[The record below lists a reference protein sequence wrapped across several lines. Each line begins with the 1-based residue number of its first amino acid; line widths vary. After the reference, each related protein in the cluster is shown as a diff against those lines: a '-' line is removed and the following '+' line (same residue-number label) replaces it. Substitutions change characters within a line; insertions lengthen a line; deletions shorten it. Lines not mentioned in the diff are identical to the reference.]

1 MADQAGKAD
10 GAGPAGEVGEL
21 PTVPPAPRRD
31 KAALRW
37 ATPGPA
43 PAPGREP
50 GRRLRPGPSRPAAPR
65 EEPTAPVLVPPGPPG
80 RGAPARPGPPGQ
92 AGPDLDAGAGTGG
105 GGHRRLFALLV
116 LAGALCA
123 LAGAALVIVWRVG
136 QDKVAGTS
144 PPVSSVPSSP
154 LPAGFAGLL
163 GTEATAAR
171 LVQGGLD
178 HACRPVTPQSG
189 ARALLVAEVGR
200 GADLYHQVLV
210 GVKADQV
217 ALARM
222 PEGRARSAEAVR
234 AAGLARSAE
243 SSGRAAGAYAAWL
256 EDLQATGCYSAPT
269 NDIHYREATAAARAA
284 GRAGPPQ
291 RENPPGAP

>member
-43 PAPGREP
+43 PAPGRVPAAAYDRAPPGLPRPVRSLPHRCWSLPVHPDGARPPGP
-50 GRRLRPGPSRPAAPR
+50 GRR
-65 EEPTAPVLVPPGPPG
+65 
-80 RGAPARPGPPGQ
+80 GQ